1 MESIIEKLCR
11 GGYVCESK
19 KEEIMRMLSEEI
31 MLPWCG
37 VEKKGNCVNIK
48 KNGGL
53 YTQCEGK
60 AEEGVN
66 CKVCGR
72 SKNVKKYGEVSDRL
86 KSGIMEYVDP
96 SSGKKPKSYMEYMR
110 KNNIRREDV
119 ERYGKMCGI
128 IVPEIH
134 FEEEKKTRGR
144 PKKEKVEGENEEKKK
159 RGRPKKEKQV
169 VSNGAGEELIA
180 SLLMESRVENKVE
193 SQVGSQV
200 GSHVENK
207 VGSHVENK
215 VESQV
220 EKKVESNV
228 EKKVESNVEKKVE
241 SNVEKKVESNVEK
254 KVGSQVGSQVESQV
268 GSQVESNVEKKVESN
283 VEKKVESQV
292 EESDDEEET
301 IVVKFDIKGI
311 TYLKSKDNVLYDM
324 LSHDVVGLWNEERAE
339 IEEIVE
345 ESEEE

>member
-180 SLLMESRVENKVE
+180 SLLIESRLESQVENKVE
-193 SQVGSQV
+193 
-200 GSHVENK
+200 
-207 VGSHVENK
+207 
-215 VESQV
+215 
-220 EKKVESNV
+220 
-228 EKKVESNVEKKVE
+228 
-241 SNVEKKVESNVEK
+241 
-254 KVGSQVGSQVESQV
+254 SQVESQV
-268 GSQVESNVEKKVESN
+268 GSQVESQ

-345 ESEEE
+345 ESGEE

>member
-180 SLLMESRVENKVE
+180 SLLIESRLE
-193 SQVGSQV
+193 SQ
-200 GSHVENK
+200 
-207 VGSHVENK
+207 VENK

-220 EKKVESNV
+220 ENKVESQ
-228 EKKVESNVEKKVE
+228 VESQ
-241 SNVEKKVESNVEK
+241 
-254 KVGSQVGSQVESQV
+254 VGSQVENKVESQVESQV
-268 GSQVESNVEKKVESN
+268 GSQVESQ

-345 ESEEE
+345 ESGEE

>member
-215 VESQV
+215 VGSQV
-220 EKKVESNV
+220 GSQVESNV
-228 EKKVESNVEKKVE
+228 EKKVGSQVG
-241 SNVEKKVESNVEK
+241 SQVESNVEK